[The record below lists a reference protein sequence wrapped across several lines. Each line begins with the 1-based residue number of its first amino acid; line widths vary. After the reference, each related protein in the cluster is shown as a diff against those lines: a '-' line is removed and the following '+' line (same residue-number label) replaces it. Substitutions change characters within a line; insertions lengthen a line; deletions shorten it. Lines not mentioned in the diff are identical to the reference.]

1 MKIIGFNINEI
12 SAKRNKSTKEQVQ
25 LKTGINI
32 DEISEEDIN
41 ITNQKGLKLSFTF
54 KIEYSPEVAEIL
66 IKGSVLL
73 LDDKNDSKKIL
84 KDWKNKIFDHPIK
97 LSLLNFIMSKCNLKA
112 ISLEDE
118 IGVPIHI
125 PLPKLKPQNS
135 KDSLNYSN

>member
-66 IKGSVLL
+66 IKGYVLL